1 MSLYTIKAAFVI
13 TGTERIAAKY
23 YTDDWPTIEAQRKLE
38 NKLIAQRSTH
48 QSDAVVFDDVLA
60 IYRINMGT
68 FFCVVG
74 DVEENPF
81 ILEAALDALYQAT
94 SLLLHGQVD
103 KRTLLENLDYVML
116 VIDEVVDDG
125 IILESNASSV
135 AQRVALRELEPDV
148 PIGEQTIADAL
159 KSARGALDQLL
170 NN

>member
-1 MSLYTIKAAFVI
+1 
-13 TGTERIAAKY
+13 
-23 YTDDWPTIEAQRKLE
+23 
-38 NKLIAQRSTH
+38 
-48 QSDAVVFDDVLA
+48 
-60 IYRINMGT
+60 MGT

-125 IILESNASSV
+125 CARFLPPPFLLSPY
-135 AQRVALRELEPDV
+135 L
-148 PIGEQTIADAL
+148 
-159 KSARGALDQLL
+159 SAPV
-170 NN
+170 